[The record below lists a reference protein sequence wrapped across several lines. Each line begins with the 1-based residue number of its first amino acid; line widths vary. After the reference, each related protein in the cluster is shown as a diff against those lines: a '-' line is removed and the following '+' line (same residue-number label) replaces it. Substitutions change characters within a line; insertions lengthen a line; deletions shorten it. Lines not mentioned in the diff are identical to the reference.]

1 MLKIIDVQLMFE
13 KQLIRIVYFK
23 GSMSSARP
31 TRSGDLFHVDNIE
44 VDHVTSSQING
55 CATITGLLVYD
66 ASLAQH

>member
-13 KQLIRIVYFK
+13 KQLIWIVYFR

-44 VDHVTSSQING
+44 VDYVTSSLVSG
-55 CATITGLLVYD
+55 YATITGLPVYD
-66 ASLAQH
+66 AGLA